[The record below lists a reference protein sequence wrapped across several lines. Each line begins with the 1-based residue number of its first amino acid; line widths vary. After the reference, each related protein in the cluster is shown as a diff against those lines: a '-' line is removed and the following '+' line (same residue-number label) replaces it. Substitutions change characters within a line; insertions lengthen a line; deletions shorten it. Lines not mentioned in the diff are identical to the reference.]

1 MNSNRNKII
10 LKCKGLKYKMT
21 ELSDVKNKLNVYAVD
36 IWYTNKTCEI
46 KNNLN

>member
-21 ELSDVKNKLNVYAVD
+21 ELSDVKNKLNVFAVY
-36 IWYTNKTCEI
+36 IELIITSFYTLKF
-46 KNNLN
+46 